1 MEEAGSIPTEAA
13 RARAHARAAVVSE
26 SRTAELEQESNPEL
40 RDSFYRLDPDELGVL
55 LSQLQM
61 IYSTSQKKGNR
72 WDQFSVRWGRRA
84 KTNKQTSKQT
94 NKQTKRAP
102 THHPLHAEHAHS

>member
-84 KTNKQTSKQT
+84 KTNKQT
-94 NKQTKRAP
+94 KRAP